1 MAFLTRLRFES
12 WELRRQVAQL
22 LTLPEGDVRQ
32 AWGAG
37 PTGDRPF
44 VVLTMT
50 NSLPQGPARSDFE
63 GANELERI
71 TTAMLDT
78 WTFESYGTD
87 AFPFARKA
95 AAVLQSEQGQA
106 LFRRLRAGLVS
117 VGEALDLTGLA
128 GAPEERAR
136 FQMTVST
143 NEIFEV
149 GLESIRRANIDVHY
163 EPHGVEHIQIEPPD
177 DE

>member
-1 MAFLTRLRFES
+1 MAFTTVQRFDT

-44 VVLTMT
+44 VVLNMS
-50 NSLPQGPARSDFE
+50 NSLPQGPARSDFD

-71 TTAMLDT
+71 TSSTLDT
-78 WTFESYGTD
+78 WTFEAYGTD
-87 AFPFARKA
+87 AYPFARKA
-95 AAVLQSEQGQA
+95 AAILQSEQGQA

-117 VGEALDLTGLA
+117 IGEALDLSGLA

-136 FQMTVST
+136 FQITVSV
-143 NEIFEV
+143 NESYQV